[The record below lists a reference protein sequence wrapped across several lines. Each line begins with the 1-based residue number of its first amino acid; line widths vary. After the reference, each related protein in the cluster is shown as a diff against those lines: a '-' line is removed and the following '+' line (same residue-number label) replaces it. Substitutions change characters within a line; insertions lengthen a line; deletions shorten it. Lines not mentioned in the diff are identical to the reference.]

1 MNTPSNVEEVYKNL
15 LNSAELSKE
24 DVAKMTEDD
33 VDKLLKASD
42 DFLNKNEN
50 LKVISQL
57 PSNNGVAIN
66 ENPID
71 GEDVLVNVKV
81 NPVTGEKYVMDH
93 SNNNTTEEEKD
104 FISETFEEMLENPD
118 YNPDNVADIILPENI
133 IKTNASDKFA
143 SFNEED
149 MLKFI
154 ELIKTYQAGD
164 TNNLF
169 NRLPETLQKEI
180 TKSYFEN
187 GGGVDLKYYKKMFAK
202 NIVDSF
208 ILESSIDKIQIDF
221 QDELKKCMDDIGE
234 EIKEYYSDEVQN
246 RIKKL
251 RKVSDTIKDTEPDKS
266 KTLLDIAGMIEE
278 SYELNTLK
286 NTLSTRFFK
295 IKPFELEK
303 PEKIFKEF
311 NYKYTNSLYNIHNI
325 SMVPPILRNHF
336 SEDEISD
343 DQIMKFVII
352 FCKYTQNMKPTNV
365 VEHSFMYYFIM
376 NIISLSVF
384 NHAETEFYDNLLKNI
399 KECILLI
406 K

>member
-33 VDKLLKASD
+33 VNKLLKASD

-57 PSNNGVAIN
+57 PSNNGILIN
-66 ENPID
+66 ENPIE

-81 NPVTGEKYVMDH
+81 NPATGEKYAMEN
-93 SNNNTTEEEKD
+93 SNKESTEEEKD
-104 FISETFEEMLENPD
+104 FISETFEEMLENPN
-118 YNPDNVADIILPENI
+118 YSPDNVVDLILPENI
-133 IKTNASDKFA
+133 IKSNASDKFA

-164 TNNLF
+164 EKNLF
-169 NRLPETLQKEI
+169 NRLPESLQKEI

-187 GGGVDLKYYKKMFAK
+187 SGGVDLKYYKKMFAES
-202 NIVDSF
+202 IVESF
-208 ILESSIDKIQIDF
+208 IMESSIDKIQIDF
-221 QDELKKCMDDIGE
+221 QDELKKCMDDIGD

-251 RKVSDTIKDTEPDKS
+251 RKVSDNIKDTDPDKS

-278 SYELNTLK
+278 SYELNILK
-286 NTLSTRFFK
+286 NTLATRFFR

-352 FCKYTQNMKPTNV
+352 FCKYTQNMKPTNI